1 MHRRRRT
8 GRVSLP
14 LILAVTAA
22 GCLAGTVS
30 AHPPD
35 AGCGPTPIASC
46 GWGGGPRWG
55 ECGLPGWRGGWCGLG
70 SGRVL
75 ETVAVSG
82 VGCGGFFS
90 GSVRSA
96 VVGCPPWPVC
106 WDPCGFGSFGWRRG
120 GWWSGGCGW
129 DPWVGPAWY
138 GPWVCPAPAV
148 IWPPIVVS
156 PFGSYF
162 SSWLPAG
169 TVPVFGPAGVA
180 PYLGLTARG
189 PLATGFVPGIA
200 AARRDDGRRLLAGL
214 TNPAPAKATARSSNR
229 VALQRAA
236 RLVAKGD
243 DALRAAVADE
253 RRLTDALD
261 AYRRAAAIAQDQPD
275 IQLRQALALV
285 AVGRDVQAD
294 DAIGRAVAIDGRL
307 AAVPPRPADGLAAAS
322 DPVFDDRPAGGQP
335 PFAAR
340 GAAILREIAAQG
352 GGAEGREVVALLAD
366 RWSRR
371 FDRGLGAIAANPAA
385 AR

>member
-138 GPWVCPAPAV
+138 GPWVCPTPAV

-253 RRLTDALD
+253 RRLADALD
-261 AYRRAAAIAQDQPD
+261 AYRRAVAVAPD
-275 IQLRQALALV
+275 LPDTFVRQAIALV
-285 AVGRDVQAD
+285 AAGRDD
-294 DAIGRAVAIDGRL
+294 DAAAALGRAVALDRRL
-307 AAVPPRPADGLAAAS
+307 GLAPLPAPAGRPAD
-322 DPVFDDRPAGGQP
+322 PVFGDRPAGSAP
-335 PFAAR
+335 PVIAR
-340 GAAILREIAAQG
+340 GR
-352 GGAEGREVVALLAD
+352 ALLAEVLAAGARPAD
-366 RWSRR
+366 EPRGNWITTAWSKR
-371 FDRGLGAIAANPAA
+371 FGEQPAA
-385 AR
+385 LARR